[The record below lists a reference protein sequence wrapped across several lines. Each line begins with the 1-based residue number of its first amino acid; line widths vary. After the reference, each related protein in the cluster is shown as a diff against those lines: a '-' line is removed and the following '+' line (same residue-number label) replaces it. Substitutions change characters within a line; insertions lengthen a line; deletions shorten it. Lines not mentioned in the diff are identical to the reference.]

1 MVGSFIHMFS
11 NDVNF
16 GAYVGIDDYEPY
28 LDFPLA
34 NNWGSVA
41 IDIVDLNTFFIG
53 VVPAD

>member
-1 MVGSFIHMFS
+1 MVGSFIHMFT

-34 NNWGSVA
+34 NNWGAVA
-41 IDIVDLNTFFIG
+41 IDIVDLNTFLIG
-53 VVPAD
+53 AVPAS

>member
-1 MVGSFIHMFS
+1 MFT

-16 GAYVGIDDYEPY
+16 GAFAGIDDYEPY

-53 VVPAD
+53 VLPAN